1 LFMAL
6 KVAIF
11 RPPHARHDTMFELQ
25 AAMYRRLVEEGHAE
39 VTVFHDAARPF
50 QYAGIKTRPVRSGF
64 GPFTHRLEKSFGLR
78 PYRSALRALSGFDVI
93 ETSDPTLYAYPQV
106 ALKAARQ
113 RGAALVCGS
122 SVTLWSVRTAAASR
136 AREVLEAATAILC
149 TTPLARRR
157 FEILQLIRAG
167 DPRVVIT
174 GHPVDVDR
182 FRPARSD
189 RKERVVLTVCRLE
202 ESKGL
207 IEALEAFQAAP
218 KDWSWWVVGEGPL
231 RDRLQDLIVDLN
243 LEKRVRLVGSMP
255 HNRIHNMYARASI
268 LLHLPRSTAEWEEY
282 FGAVLI
288 EAMASGVAVVA
299 NQTGAIPW
307 VVGDAGVLVDSPDA
321 GPALRRLIDDESLRI
336 SLAMSGRRL
345 VEDRF
350 TIADVAGRV
359 LSAWQKG
366 GTDLRSDLSP
376 PATVLTPVRTGS
388 PTADAARPDP
398 GDAGQDT

>member
-1 LFMAL
+1 MAL
-6 KVAIF
+6 KVAVF

-50 QYAGIKTRPVRSGF
+50 KYPGLETRAVRSGF
-64 GPFTHRLEKSFGLR
+64 GPFAHRLEKSFGIR

-106 ALKAARQ
+106 ALKATR
-113 RGAALVCGS
+113 RCGTALVCGS

-136 AREVLEAATAILC
+136 AREVLESATAILC

-157 FEILQLIRAG
+157 FEILRLIRAG

-174 GHPVDVDR
+174 GHPVDLDR

-218 KDWSWWVVGEGPL
+218 EEWSWWVVGEGPL
-231 RDRLQDLIVDLN
+231 RQRLQDLVADLN
-243 LEKRVRLVGSMP
+243 LEGRVRLVGAMP
-255 HNRIHNMYARASI
+255 HKQIHNLYARASI

-299 NQTGAIPW
+299 NRTGAIPW

-321 GPALRRLIDDESLRI
+321 GDALRRLIDDESLRV

-350 TIADVAGRV
+350 AIGDVAGRV
-359 LSAWQKG
+359 LSAWHKG
-366 GTDLRSDLSP
+366 GTDLRGQSTPSSP
-376 PATVLTPVRTGS
+376 VLTPERTAS
-388 PTADAARPDP
+388 PIAARDRRDP
-398 GDAGQDT
+398 SDAGQDA